1 MPRQSKINLI
11 EQASSEEFNDVG
23 VIESVL
29 AGVGSGLIDIPK
41 GLFSLGAS
49 LYDLGAGTNKAA
61 QVEKFFDDLTTLD
74 ERAQA
79 TTAGKITRLLVNI
92 GVPGGVAYTK
102 GAQLASKAIQSKRA
116 GKYFL
121 TNNKNLAGQVNK
133 AAQLNKK
140 GKAVKFVGGV
150 TAGGAAEGVF
160 VGDVEEA
167 GTLGDLI
174 GGPTEIERGPDY
186 DPGREIVNR
195 IKFGTE
201 GAIFTSLI
209 GGVGKA
215 FKTAKKIGDG
225 TKKIDN
231 QMDKLIDNVINRGFK
246 PEGRTGKDFF
256 KLERTQIGER
266 AADVNYASQISRGL
280 NKDITALFPT
290 MKSFLTKAP
299 KTEQKKILKDL
310 NDLLLSGTPKVTKK
324 GVVELGPLDPKLL
337 NKTTKTL
344 KSIGAD
350 QDRIDSVIQG
360 FNGIRGRWGEM
371 FSAMGTRMTA
381 ADAVRYKEL
390 FGDKFK
396 NYMGSTFEM
405 FENKSILPFLN
416 YKLSEEAIEAEK
428 TMFREAVA
436 QQGKKLTDEQLN
448 FYVDKIIQ
456 DAKPPRGFALGK
468 AYIPTFT
475 LPDFFVKNS
484 ALDDLVNDKT
494 GKVALSD
501 LAPSQQKVI
510 NDILGKQ
517 ENPLQTILAGTE
529 RLSLITRR
537 NQFYSN
543 LLRKSNQLQ
552 QEGKRGMFFDTPE
565 EAIEAFGSKNIKV
578 VDFDPT
584 KTIQF
589 EGVVNPLQG
598 KFTSIG
604 IADGLTETAKDITD
618 QSLAYSIYQNVLL
631 VPKGTAQLAKT
642 VLSPVTH
649 IRNLTS
655 ATAFATANGIIPNPA
670 NMKKAYQALQAGG
683 PGMRVENDFYREL
696 LELGVVNSNVRYG
709 DLKRLM
715 QDLSVTN
722 QGLLQDRALRGMT
735 NALGKVKK
743 VSEDLYT
750 AEDDF
755 WKITTYMGEQD
766 RLARL
771 YKKAGVTRTAQQIKE
786 EAASIVRNNV
796 PNYDYV
802 PAFVKSLRN
811 LPVGNFASFPAEIV
825 RTSMN
830 IIERGLDEIFFTTKN
845 DAGKTVA
852 PLRGLGIQRLTGMA
866 VTTAALPLA
875 AVEVGKT
882 VYNVTEDEL
891 KAMKRYV
898 ADWAKNSTIVPI
910 KDRNTGEYKYM
921 DFSRANAYDTLTR
934 PIQSVINAVAAG
946 EKDKDG
952 IMDDFVK
959 GMITATSE
967 FLDPFIS
974 ESIWTESINDLYS
987 RGGRTA
993 EGFKIWNDQDKP
1005 GVKFVKGMKHVI
1017 TSQAP
1022 LSYNTF
1028 KRLDLAT
1035 DMVNVIEKGKFDK
1048 YGQTYELGDEA
1059 LGFIGLRAVKL
1070 NPERGLNFKTAA
1082 FQKGVRDSRQLFTVE
1097 GLRGGPITAEQLIDQ
1112 YINANRALYGVK
1124 RIFNKDIAAART
1136 LGVTDEQFKDPIK
1149 RVGEKEFND
1158 IAGNVFNPLNIS
1170 EDVKQ
1175 KFADNAAKL
1184 GVPNPFE
1191 QAEPAIEMIRER
1203 LQGIPF
1209 NEETIPEFINPLRNL
1224 ELPNQSA
1231 LPTAPVSP
1239 QAIQTSAITPQVN
1252 PTTGLTRVETAL
1264 LSPTEQLIRQR
1275 QRT

>member
-11 EQASSEEFNDVG
+11 EQASQEEFNDVG

-29 AGVGSGLIDIPK
+29 SGVGSGLIDIPK
-41 GLFSLGAS
+41 GLFSLGAA

-74 ERAQA
+74 EKAKA
-79 TTAGKITRLLVNI
+79 TTAGQITKLLVNI

-116 GKYFL
+116 GTYFL
-121 TNNKNLAGQVNK
+121 TNSKNLAGQVKK
-133 AAQLNKK
+133 AAELNKK
-140 GKAVKFVGGV
+140 GKAAKFVGGV
-150 TAGGAAEGVF
+150 TASGAAEGVF
-160 VGDVEEA
+160 VGDAEEA
-167 GTLGDLI
+167 GTIGDLI
-174 GGPTEIERGPDY
+174 GGPTQIERGDDY
-186 DPGREIVNR
+186 DPSREIMNR

-201 GAIFTSLI
+201 GALFTSLI
-209 GGVGKA
+209 GGIGKA
-215 FKTAKKIGDG
+215 FKRAKKIGDG
-225 TKKIDN
+225 VEKIDG
-231 QMDKLIDNVINRGFK
+231 QMDKLIDNVINRGFR
-246 PEGRTGKDFF
+246 PEGRKGKEFF

-266 AADVNYASQISRGL
+266 AADVNFASEISRGL

-290 MKSFLTKAP
+290 INSFFIKAP
-299 KTEQKKILKDL
+299 KLKQKQVLSEL
-310 NDLLLSGTPKVTKK
+310 NDALLSGTPTVSKK
-324 GVVELGPLDPKLL
+324 GVVELGAMDPKKL
-337 NKTTKTL
+337 NKAIKTL
-344 KSIGAD
+344 KSIGAE
-350 QDRIDSVIQG
+350 QDRIDNIKLG
-360 FNGIRGRWGEM
+360 FEGIRGRWGEM

-381 ADAVRYKEL
+381 KDVVRYKEL
-390 FGDKFK
+390 FGTKFK
-396 NYMGSTFEM
+396 NYMGSTYEM
-405 FENKSILPFLN
+405 FENKSIIPFLN
-416 YKLSEEAIEAEK
+416 YKPSNDAIQAAK
-428 TMFREAVA
+428 NMFREAAA
-436 QQGKKLTDEQLN
+436 QEGKELTEQQLD

-468 AYIPTFT
+468 AYIPSFT

-494 GKVALSD
+494 GKIALSD
-501 LAPSQQKVI
+501 LTESQQKVI

-529 RLSLITRR
+529 RLSLVTRR

-552 QEGKRGMFFDTPE
+552 EAGERGMFFDTPE
-565 EAIEAFGSKNIKV
+565 EAIEAFGSQNVKR
-578 VDFDPT
+578 VDFDPQ

-589 EGVVNPLQG
+589 EGVDNPLQG

-604 IADGLTETAKDITD
+604 IADGLTNSAKDITD
-618 QSLAYSIYQNVLL
+618 QSLAYSIYQNLLL

-642 VLSPVTH
+642 VLSPITH
-649 IRNLTS
+649 VRNLTS
-655 ATAFATANGIIPNPA
+655 AGAFATANGIIPNPV
-670 NMKKAYQALQAGG
+670 NMKKAYQALQAAG
-683 PGMRVENDFYREL
+683 PGMRKDNEFYREL

-722 QGLLQDRALRGMT
+722 QGLLQDRALRGIT

-755 WKITTYMGEQD
+755 WKITTFLGEQD

-771 YKKAGVTRTAQQIKE
+771 YKKAGVTRTAKQIKE

-830 IIERGLDEIFFTTKN
+830 IVERGLDEILFTTKN

-852 PLRGLGIQRLTGMA
+852 PLRALGVQRLAGMA
-866 VTTAALPLA
+866 MTTAAVPLA
-875 AVEVGKT
+875 AVEAGKT
-882 VYNVTEDEL
+882 IYNFSEDEL
-891 KAMKRYV
+891 QALKRYV
-898 ADWAKNSTIVPI
+898 ADWAKNSTIIPLR
-910 KDRNTGEYKYM
+910 DRETGELKYM

-946 EKDKDG
+946 RNDKDG
-952 IMDDFVK
+952 IMDDFTK
-959 GMITATSE
+959 GLIIATKE

-974 ESIWTESINDLYS
+974 ESIWTESLNDLYS
-987 RGGRTA
+987 RGGRTS

-1005 GVKFVKGMKHVI
+1005 GVKFVKGLQHI
-1017 TSQAP
+1017 IEAQAP
-1022 LSYNTF
+1022 FSYNTF

-1035 DMVNVIEKGKFDK
+1035 DVVDVIEKGKFDK
-1048 YGQTYELGDEA
+1048 YGQTYEFGDEA

-1097 GLRGGPITAEQLIDQ
+1097 GLRGGPITAEQLVDQ

-1124 RIFNKDIAAART
+1124 REFNKDIMAART
-1136 LGVTDEQFKDPIK
+1136 LGVSEEGFKDPIK
-1149 RVGEKEFND
+1149 RVGRREFNA
-1158 IAGNVFNPLNIS
+1158 ISENRFNPLNIS
-1170 EDVKQ
+1170 EDVRE
-1175 KFADNAAKL
+1175 KFEDNARKL

-1203 LQGIPF
+1203 LQGISF
-1209 NEETIPEFINPLRNL
+1209 NEETIPDFVNPLRNL
-1224 ELPNQSA
+1224 ELPSQSQ
-1231 LPTAPVSP
+1231 LPQQVAPT
-1239 QAIQTSAITPQVN
+1239 AIQTSQITPQIN
-1252 PTTGLTRVETAL
+1252 PNTMLTPTETAL